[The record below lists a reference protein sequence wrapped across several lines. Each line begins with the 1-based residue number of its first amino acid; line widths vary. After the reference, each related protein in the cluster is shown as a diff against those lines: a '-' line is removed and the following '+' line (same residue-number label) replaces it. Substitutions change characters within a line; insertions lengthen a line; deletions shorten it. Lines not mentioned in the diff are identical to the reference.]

1 MIFLMWKYKIVDKIS
16 TQTMQSAFDEGHW
29 IKMYLIDKTGVE
41 SSNRPNKLLI
51 SIQHTYS
58 RGTSL
63 TYGYLI
69 NPMKIRSLWLSKT
82 HVQNSASILKLDTLC
97 KKV

>member
-16 TQTMQSAFDEGHW
+16 TQTMQSAYDEGHW

-51 SIQHTYS
+51 SIQRTY
-58 RGTSL
+58 T
-63 TYGYLI
+63 
-69 NPMKIRSLWLSKT
+69 KIVSI
-82 HVQNSASILKLDTLC
+82 VQFT
-97 KKV
+97 

>member
-1 MIFLMWKYKIVDKIS
+1 MPNTFRTYMIFLMWKYKIVDKIS

-51 SIQHTYS
+51 SIQHTYI
-58 RGTSL
+58 GT
-63 TYGYLI
+63 
-69 NPMKIRSLWLSKT
+69 
-82 HVQNSASILKLDTLC
+82 
-97 KKV
+97 KVCHCFT